1 MTDKTF
7 ILIAWRNV
15 RRNGR
20 RSFLA
25 ILIASIGLTTLII
38 SNSLYDG
45 FHEKM
50 IENAVRIYMGHIQ
63 IHGKGFHQNPAA
75 DNCFEPSEE
84 HLFNGIKTIR
94 ASARRVKFQAMA
106 STAASSQAVIAI
118 GIEPEKEKEV
128 SILEGSVLTGSYLGT
143 SEEEI
148 SECLV
153 GEYLFNNL
161 RMETGE
167 KLVLVSQAIDGALA
181 VNAFRVA
188 GVCRTGNPD
197 IDRSFVWIPLSS
209 AQEMLG
215 YGNSVSEIVLLL
227 NRASDVEYTQ
237 KKIKQR
243 VDTEK
248 IEVLNWQ
255 EIAPDIVQ
263 LIALDIAMQRILM
276 TVIAVIV
283 AVAIMNVMMM
293 SIQERF
299 TEFGIMSAIGTRP
312 GQIVGMVLWESF
324 FLGILGVTGGLILS
338 SAGLVFFYLHG
349 VNLASF
355 SAGVTKFIGLDTR
368 VFPILKSQQ
377 VMISSFIVLASSTV
391 ISVFPALKA
400 AHMDTVKAIRHI

>member
-7 ILIAWRNV
+7 VLIAWRNV
-15 RRNGR
+15 KRNGR

-25 ILIASIGLTTLII
+25 VLIASIGLTTLII

-63 IHGKGFHQNPAA
+63 IHAKDFHQNPTV
-75 DNCFEPSEE
+75 DKRFKPFEES
-84 HLFNGIKTIR
+84 LFEGLKTIR

-106 STAASSQAVIAI
+106 STAASSQAVMAI

-128 SILEGSVLTGSYLGT
+128 SILKGTVLSGDYLGT
-143 SEEEI
+143 QKEETHD
-148 SECLV
+148 CLV

-167 KLVLVSQAIDGALA
+167 KLVLVSQAEDGSLA
-181 VNAFRVA
+181 VDAFRVS

-197 IDRSFVWIPLSS
+197 IDRSFVWIPLPA
-209 AQEMLG
+209 AQEMMG
-215 YGNSVSEIVLLL
+215 YGDSVSEIVLLL
-227 NRASDVEYTQ
+227 KRAADVEYTQ
-237 KKIKQR
+237 KKILQR
-243 VDTEK
+243 VDKEK

-299 TEFGIMSAIGTRP
+299 TEFGIMSAIGTKP
-312 GQIVGMVLWESF
+312 VQIVGMVLWESF
-324 FLGILGVTGGLILS
+324 FLGLLGVAGGFILS
-338 SAGLVFFYLHG
+338 SAGLVFFSLHG

-355 SAGVTKFIGLDTR
+355 SAGVAKFIGMDTR
-368 VFPILKSQQ
+368 VFPILKSHQ
-377 VMISSFIVLASSTV
+377 VMLSAFIVLASSTL
-391 ISVFPALKA
+391 ISLFPALRA